1 MEDNQYNGLFLCSF
15 FRKEGNMRE
24 QKLIEVK
31 ITPEEMK
38 LLSSNRKK
46 RKKRYLRHLK
56 RVKRIERA
64 KRKFLKRAY
73 PIKQR
78 VYGVVAILIG
88 MLSFSVFS
96 AMNDGEVAFTAF
108 VLVLFG
114 LFLLLSKKSIFYEG

>member
-1 MEDNQYNGLFLCSF
+1 
-15 FRKEGNMRE
+15 MRE

>member
-1 MEDNQYNGLFLCSF
+1 
-15 FRKEGNMRE
+15 MRE

-46 RKKRYLRHLK
+46 REKRYLRHLK
-56 RVKRIERA
+56 RIRRIERA
-64 KRKFLKRAY
+64 KRKFLKCAY

-88 MLSFSVFS
+88 MLSFNVFS

-108 VLVLFG
+108 VSVLFG
-114 LFLLLSKKSIFYEG
+114 LFLLLSPKNIFYEG